1 MAYSNGKIF
10 DDVSIEDVN
19 AVLNTSYSSWDE
31 CCTSPALN
39 KWSTFKPLAHTILFG
54 DGFESALTEVQA
66 KGAEELIT
74 DGVIYGLRVGQ
85 GVNGWQNLH
94 NCDYAFVG
102 RPNGSPYPHRS
113 MDFIG
118 YDHNAQPTLRGS
130 IVSTEINY
138 NAINI
143 KVGLLWAKSTNTT
156 GIDILKLIG
165 RDGNL
170 NNYYVNVL
178 IDNYSITLLNQDT
191 GTRTTVAP
199 NGVKQNTFYINS
211 LPSGYSTTRTAKC
224 TFFLSPTKFESW
236 TNVASAT
243 QADVAVTIPDVAGLT
258 ISIASSAIN
267 YGTWTISSISALSN
281 QINASMTCSVAPGA
295 DRTYR
300 AVIQFSG
307 QAQGAVKTFSVSAN
321 ASASMA
327 SQFVRWTAGELGF
340 TVISS
345 GDYSCTVTLYGYD
358 STTGTSTQ
366 LAQKT
371 QTVSLTAQ

>member
-1 MAYSNGKIF
+1 MAYSGGKIF

-19 AVLNTSYSSWDE
+19 AVLGTSYGTIED
-31 CCTSPALN
+31 CCQSDAIN
-39 KWSTFKPLAHTILFG
+39 KYSAIKPVAHTILFG
-54 DGFESALTEVQA
+54 SDVESRLTATEA
-66 KGAEELIT
+66 KGAEALIN
-74 DGVIYGLRVGQ
+74 DGIIYGLKVGQ
-85 GVNGWQNLH
+85 GVTEWQNLH
-94 NCDYAFVG
+94 QSTYEYVG
-102 RPNGSPYPHRS
+102 RPNGSPYPNRIA
-113 MDFIG
+113 DFVG

-130 IVSTEINY
+130 IVNTEINY

-300 AVIQFSG
+300 ATIQFAG
-307 QAQGAVKTFSVSAN
+307 QAQGTVKTFTVPAN

-340 TVISS
+340 TVMSS
-345 GDYSCTVTLYGYD
+345 GDYTCTVTLYGYD

>member
-1 MAYSNGKIF
+1 MGYSKGKIF

-19 AVLNTSYSSWDE
+19 AVLGTNYRSVHE
-31 CCTSPALN
+31 CCQSDAIN
-39 KWSTFKPLAHTILFG
+39 KWGIFKPVAHTIMFG
-54 DGFESALTEVQA
+54 SGLESRLTEEEA
-66 KGAEELIT
+66 KGAEELIA

-85 GVNGWQNLH
+85 GVNSWQNLH
-94 NCDYAFVG
+94 DCDYSYIG
-102 RPNGSPYPHRS
+102 RPNGSPYPNRLV
-113 MDFIG
+113 DFVG
-118 YDHNAQPTLRGS
+118 YDHYAQPTLRGS
-130 IVSTEINY
+130 IVNTEINY

-143 KVGLLWAKSTNTT
+143 KVGLLWAKDANTT
-156 GIDILKLIG
+156 GIDILQMNG
-165 RDGNL
+165 RGGNL
-170 NNYYVNVL
+170 NDYYVNVL

-224 TFFLSPTKFESW
+224 TFFLSPTKFENW
-236 TNVASAT
+236 TNVASTT
-243 QADVAVTIPDVAGLT
+243 QANVAVTIPDVAGLT

-267 YGTWTISSISALSN
+267 YGTWTVTSISALSN

-300 AVIQFSG
+300 VTIQFAG
-307 QAQGAVKTFSVSAN
+307 QAQGAVKIFTVPAN

-340 TVISS
+340 TVMSS

-358 STTGTSTQ
+358 SVTGTSTQ

-371 QTVSLTAQ
+371 QTVSLTAM